1 LTYLWSVAGGPLLFL
16 LIPGIVL
23 QEITKILETPIRH
36 GIVNRIQY
44 ENNRIEDDLNLSGFR
59 RKVYESYENNQRSW
73 NRGLNA
79 LVLIGF
85 VLILLCGFALLGV
98 LGVLLFFIMEMGTY
112 WTRYRTPN
120 IEDRVRISFDL
131 ANS

>member
-1 LTYLWSVAGGPLLFL
+1 LQDIIGFLTYLWSVAGGPLLFL

-85 VLILLCGFALLGV
+85 VLHYLEFLEFCSFSSWKWEHTGPDT
-98 LGVLLFFIMEMGTY
+98 EP
-112 WTRYRTPN
+112 RTLK
-120 IEDRVRISFDL
+120 IESEFRST
-131 ANS
+131 